1 MSINTKDLLTDPKR
15 FFLEPST
22 SAQRQYEALRGFF
35 IEELPSAEAAQR
47 FGYTPGSFRVL
58 VHDFRHDPAPQFF
71 IAPQRGPDSAPKSDP
86 LRERIIT
93 LRKQNFSIYDIRDLL
108 REEGQ
113 APGTST
119 IAAIL
124 KDEGFSKLPRRG
136 DDERMEA
143 PRPLPAD
150 AAKIPFLTEYSCRVP
165 PSSYPHLM
173 KRWFDEVGKLGL
185 ERGVSFNLD
194 FHTIPFHGEDALL
207 EKHDISKRSRRQKG
221 LLAFIA
227 QEEENQVFCYTNA
240 DLRQEEQHD
249 AVLRCVAVCKE
260 KTGKV
265 PEELIF
271 DSRLTTYANLD
282 KLNAM
287 NIKFMTLRRRTKKLL
302 SALHE
307 L

>member
-1 MSINTKDLLTDPKR
+1 MSINAKSLLTEPKR
-15 FFLEPST
+15 FFLETST
-22 SAQRQYEALRGFF
+22 SAQRQYEVLRGFF

-71 IAPQRGPDSAPKSDP
+71 IAPHRGPDSAPKSAP
-86 LRERIIT
+86 LRESIIT
-93 LRKQNFSIYDIRDLL
+93 LRKQHCSLYDIRDLL

-124 KDEGFSKLPRRG
+124 KDEGFSKLPKR
-136 DDERMEA
+136 A
-143 PRPLPAD
+143 
-150 AAKIPFLTEYSCRVP
+150 FLTAYSCRVP
-165 PSSYPHLM
+165 PSSSPHLM

-194 FHTIPFHGEDALL
+194 FHTMPFHGEDALL

-221 LLAFIA
+221 PLAFIA
-227 QEEENQVFCYTNA
+227 HEEEHQVFCYTHA
-240 DLRQEEQHD
+240 DLRKEEQHD
-249 AVLRCVAVCKE
+249 EVLRFVAFWKE

-265 PEELIF
+265 PEELLF

-287 NIKFMTLRRRTKKLL
+287 NIQFMTLRRRTTKLL
-302 SALHE
+302 SALHALPLSAWRRIE
-307 L
+307 LDR